1 MKRFP
6 SRSFVPPLSSTVG
19 GVSVGALMVVGMS
32 GLLGLVLVL
41 VVEVVGEASV
51 GRGQLQQST
60 AINDKRIAI
69 NIICYSIYLYC

>member
-32 GLLGLVLVL
+32 GLLGLKL

>member
-6 SRSFVPPLSSTVG
+6 SRSFGPPLSSTVG

-32 GLLGLVLVL
+32 GLLGLKL